1 MLALNRFCAALARG
15 ILFLAVAAML
25 VVTAVVIWQVFGRY
39 VLNDTPV
46 WAERTALLLM
56 LYLCLLGAAVGVRD
70 GGHMGMDYLHSKMSP
85 TVKHRVL
92 QLIFLLTAYFGAA
105 MAYYGFDLAQS
116 VRTHSIPTLGIS
128 ETWTYLPLVI
138 SGALIALFSIEHLIA
153 PRGSAHDL
161 IKGTE

>member
-1 MLALNRFCAALARG
+1 VLALNRFCASLARG
-15 ILFLAVAAML
+15 TLVIAVLSLL
-25 VVTAVVIWQVFGRY
+25 VVTAIVGWQVFGRY

-56 LYLCLLGAAVGVRD
+56 LYLCLFGAAVGVRD

-85 TVKHRVL
+85 AVKHRVI
-92 QLIFLLTAYFGAA
+92 QLILLLTAYFGAA

-116 VRTHSIPTLGIS
+116 VRTHTIPTLGIS
-128 ETWTYLPLVI
+128 ETWTYVPLVL
-138 SGALIALFSIEHLIA
+138 SGAMIALFSIEHLIA
-153 PRGSAHDL
+153 PHGNAQDL